1 VGGAHFFRPL
11 VSREICGR
19 QATEFR
25 LTVTPAQCKAARRLL
40 GWSVANLAHKVRL
53 SELDIARFESGKPTM
68 SFIGTAII
76 RRAFE
81 IAGLAFDEDGRPR
94 LRREK

>member
-1 VGGAHFFRPL
+1 
-11 VSREICGR
+11 
-19 QATEFR
+19 

-40 GWSVANLAHKVRL
+40 GWSVDNLAHKVRL